1 MVLKFRVDQLFER
14 VEEHGSENH
23 ATLTEKGVPMSEP
36 PPGVASSDSTVQAR
50 NGTCPSCGFQHAS
63 PRVWCSRCGVPLRVG
78 CCEPLPSDADETVLQ
93 GRVDLYRAVLADQ
106 DRLMS
111 EQHLAPVILEPVRRF
126 YDQRLRDVEVEI
138 LDLRKR
144 KELNAIVEHVVS
156 IARAGQVD
164 QARQRLALELKRMPE
179 DKNLKQLWDEIDQR
193 HQKLLADLR
202 SKQQAQELLTRANDC
217 IQQKEYIRA
226 IEQLQ
231 LAIELRPN
239 DKALQTRLGQAQQLL
254 RDEQERQANEEPVVA
269 TIVAPVGP
277 PVTEAPVTEAPV
289 TEAPAT
295 AERVVLTADTHSQPS
310 TNAEAA
316 AVTLSEK
323 TSRTAPSFADEEEIP
338 SVAQRRV
345 EALSTWTSLVK
356 PFLMDNVGWFVGAFL
371 VIAGFVVLIVT
382 FWNTIEQNQILM
394 HSLVFASLFMAT
406 ALFFAAAYFMRLK
419 YPQLESSSD
428 VLLVIVALLIP
439 LVFAAAILTAMIPAT
454 QTGVSMVHVGQA
466 VDL

>member
-1 MVLKFRVDQLFER
+1 
-14 VEEHGSENH
+14 
-23 ATLTEKGVPMSEP
+23 MSEP
-36 PPGVASSDSTVQAR
+36 PPGIASSDSTVQAR
-50 NGTCPSCGFQHAS
+50 NGTCQSCGFQHAA
-63 PRVWCSRCGVPLRVG
+63 PRVWCSRCGVPLRVS
-78 CCEPLPSDADETVLQ
+78 CCEPLPSEADERVLQ
-93 GRVDLYRAVLADQ
+93 GRADLYRAVLADQ

-111 EQHLAPVILEPVRRF
+111 EQRLAPVLLEPVRRF
-126 YDQRLRDVEVEI
+126 YDQRLRDAEVEI

-144 KELNAIVEHVVS
+144 KEFNAIVEHVVS

-164 QARQRLALELKRMPE
+164 QARQRLALELKRLPE
-179 DKNLKQLWDEIDQR
+179 DKDLKQLWDEIDQR

-202 SKQQAQELLTRANDC
+202 SKQQAQELLARANDF
-217 IQQKEYIRA
+217 IRKKEYVRA
-226 IEQLQ
+226 IEQLK
-231 LAIELRPN
+231 LAIELRPD

-254 RDEQERQANEEPVVA
+254 RDEQERLANEEPVLA
-269 TIVAPVGP
+269 TIVAPIGTP
-277 PVTEAPVTEAPV
+277 MTEAPVTAAPVTAAPVTEAPV
-289 TEAPAT
+289 TEVPLTEVPAT
-295 AERVVLTADTHSQPS
+295 AERVVSPADTRSQPS